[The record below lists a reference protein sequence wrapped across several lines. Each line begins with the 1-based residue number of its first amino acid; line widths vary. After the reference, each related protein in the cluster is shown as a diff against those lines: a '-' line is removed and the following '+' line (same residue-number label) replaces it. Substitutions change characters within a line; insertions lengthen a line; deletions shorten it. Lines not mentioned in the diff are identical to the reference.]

1 MTFEAVARARRWC
14 LDRGLS
20 LDDMTIPDY
29 ATVCLMSHADITM
42 ANRSAVRALRRK
54 L

>member
-1 MTFEAVARARRWC
+1 MTFQAVARARRWC
-14 LDRGLS
+14 FDRGML

-29 ATVCLMSHADITM
+29 ANVCLMSHDDIKM
-42 ANRSAVRALRRK
+42 ANRSAARAARRN